1 MPAETGHTMSTKD
14 ATMTE
19 AKPAKLETLR
29 VGLVGA
35 RGYVGV
41 ELLEIIGSHPL
52 LDLAYASSRLFEGA
66 PISEHAKV
74 SFGGRKFE
82 HLTPEDVVAR
92 DADIVILALPDAAAT
107 PFVEAIEGLP
117 DGHAKQPRLIV
128 DLSADYRFTD
138 DWAYGLAEHNREELK
153 GATRISNPGCYATAA
168 QLVLRPLLGMLAGTP
183 NCFGVSGY
191 SGAGKKRSSRNDHRA
206 LANGILPY
214 KLVNHTH
221 EREITRH
228 LDQQVRFSPHV
239 APYFRGI
246 SMTVQAKLTEATSA
260 EALSEIYIASYGGSP
275 LIEITG
281 EDTPRVQEIVGR
293 DGASI
298 GGFSVNPDRPDEIAV
313 VCTLDNLRKGAASQ
327 AIQNINLALGY
338 DEVTGLQAGED
349 AEGGV

>member
-1 MPAETGHTMSTKD
+1 MPAESGQAVNTGN
-14 ATMTE
+14 AAMTE
-19 AKPAKLETLR
+19 PKPSRLETLS

-82 HLTPEDVVAR
+82 HLTPENVVER
-92 DADIVILALPDAAAT
+92 NADIVILALPDAAAT
-107 PFVEAIEGLP
+107 PFVQAIE
-117 DGHAKQPRLIV
+117 ASANKPRLIV

-138 DWAYGLAEHNREELK
+138 EWAYGLAEHNRENLK

-168 QLVLRPLLGMLAGTP
+168 QLVLRPLLPMLADVP

-191 SGAGKKRSSRNDHRA
+191 SGAGKKRSDRNDHRA

-221 EREITRH
+221 EREIARH
-228 LDQQVRFSPHV
+228 LDRSVRFSPHV

-246 SMTVQAKLTEATSA
+246 SMTVQARLAEPMSA
-260 EALSEIYIASYGGSP
+260 QGLSEIYIAAYDKSP

-293 DGASI
+293 DGAEI

-313 VCTLDNLRKGAASQ
+313 VCTIDNLRKGAASQ

-338 DEVTGLQAGED
+338 DELTGLQAGDEED
-349 AEGGV
+349 GV

>member
-1 MPAETGHTMSTKD
+1 MPAESEKRAAGAAGMRES
-14 ATMTE
+14 
-19 AKPAKLETLR
+19 KPARLETLR

-74 SFGGRKFE
+74 SFGGRRFE
-82 HLTPEDVVAR
+82 HLTPDDVVER
-92 DADIVILALPDAAAT
+92 HADIVILALPDAASR
-107 PFVEAIEGLP
+107 PFVEAIECGA
-117 DGHAKQPRLIV
+117 HTPRLLV

-138 DWAYGLAEHNREELK
+138 EWSYGLAEHNRGLLK
-153 GATRISNPGCYATAA
+153 DATRISNPGCYATAA
-168 QLVLRPLLGMLAGTP
+168 QLVLRPLLGMLAEAP

-191 SGAGKKRSSRNDHRA
+191 SGAGKKRSDRNDHRA

-221 EREITRH
+221 EREIARH
-228 LDQQVRFSPHV
+228 LGLSGGKGVRFSPHV

-246 SMTVQAKLTEATSA
+246 SMTVQARLTEPVSA
-260 EALSEIYIASYGGSP
+260 EGLSEIYIAAYDRSP

-293 DGASI
+293 DGAAI
-298 GGFSVNPDRPDEIAV
+298 GGFSVNPDRPDEIGV
-313 VCTLDNLRKGAASQ
+313 VCTIDNLRKGAASQ

-338 DEVTGLQAGED
+338 DEVTGLHAGGEMED
-349 AEGGV
+349 GV

>member
-1 MPAETGHTMSTKD
+1 MPANTTTGLR
-14 ATMTE
+14 AE
-19 AKPAKLETLR
+19 PKPAKLETLS

-66 PISEHAKV
+66 PIAEHAKV

-82 HLTPEDVVAR
+82 LLTPENVVER
-92 DADIVILALPDAAAT
+92 HADIVILALPDSAAT
-107 PFVEAIEGLP
+107 PFVEAIEASGN
-117 DGHAKQPRLIV
+117 KPRLIV
-128 DLSADYRFTD
+128 DLSSDYRFTD
-138 DWAYGLAEHNREELK
+138 AWTYGLAEHNYEGLK

-168 QLVLRPLLGMLAGTP
+168 QLTRRPLLPLLAETP
-183 NCFGVSGY
+183 HCFGVSGY
-191 SGAGKKRSSRNDHRA
+191 SGAGKKRSDRNNHRA

-214 KLVNHTH
+214 KMVNHTH
-221 EREITRH
+221 EREIARH
-228 LDQQVRFSPHV
+228 LGAAVRFSPHV
-239 APYFRGI
+239 APFFRGI
-246 SMTVQAKLTEATSA
+246 SMTVQAR
-260 EALSEIYIASYGGSP
+260 LSEAVSVESLADRYIAAYQRSP

-293 DGASI
+293 DGAEI

-313 VCTLDNLRKGAASQ
+313 VCTIDNLRKGAASQ

-338 DEVTGLQAGED
+338 DELTGLSTGHEED
-349 AEGGV
+349 GV